1 MNLELFG
8 IGNSKKKVAKDSNWR
23 KLESEAERLRE
34 LERYKIKTQKT
45 SKRTRERPD
54 VFAINPKN
62 NRDRVIVDA
71 KCTQEVTT
79 ANINQ
84 VKSYKKTFFA
94 KKAIILTAKDT
105 HVSHEKRKEARD
117 AGIKIKRGKTK
128 RKKGFLD
135 YL

>member
-1 MNLELFG
+1 MFG
-8 IGNSKKKVAKDSNWR
+8 MGNSKKKVAPRSNWKR
-23 KLESEAERLRE
+23 LEKEAGEIKE
-34 LERYKIKTQKT
+34 LKKYNVQTQKS

-79 ANINQ
+79 GYINQ

-105 HVSHEKRKEARD
+105 HISRDKRNEAKD
-117 AGIKIKRGKTK
+117 AGIKIKRGKTR
-128 RKKGFLD
+128 RKKNLFGF
-135 YL
+135 